1 MKRPIVEILREH
13 NLTYM
18 QNGKE
23 MVNHIEE
30 KGVKRIKRILTR
42 VEVPLSLEI
51 EEGYEDLGV
60 IMLIDPDGVK
70 HEGFKR
76 PKGKALG
83 MKICEIMFDH
93 NSKSIWRD
101 IDKHIEELKQR
112 VYKGILL
119 SVCKHHID
127 TNNRITIGVEWMGH
141 ICYVKGYLMC

>member
-18 QNGKE
+18 REGKE
-23 MVNHIEE
+23 VFTHIEE
-30 KGVKRIKRILTR
+30 KDGMRYVTR
-42 VEVPLSLEI
+42 PEVPLSLEI

-83 MKICEIMFDH
+83 MNICEVIFDH
-93 NSKSIWRD
+93 NSKPLWRD
-101 IDKHIEELKQR
+101 IDKHIDELKQR

-127 TNNRITIGVEWMGH
+127 TNNRITIGVEWMGNF
-141 ICYVKGYLMC
+141 CYVKGYLMC